1 MRLTT
6 APLQLTFQ
14 LYLRRKGPYRYNNDQ
29 LKIQYGNTFITTE
42 KQMQAS
48 VPMRPEISLTS
59 EIKAESAKSKMRL
72 LKFKTQFWSIQ
83 PKASDTSRK
92 HTKLL

>member
-14 LYLRRKGPYRYNNDQ
+14 LCLRRKGPHRYKNDQ
-29 LKIQYGNTFITTE
+29 LKIQYRNTIITIE

-48 VPMRPEISLTS
+48 APMRPEISLTS
-59 EIKAESAKSKMRL
+59 EIKTESAKSNMRL
-72 LKFKTQFWSIQ
+72 
-83 PKASDTSRK
+83 
-92 HTKLL
+92 